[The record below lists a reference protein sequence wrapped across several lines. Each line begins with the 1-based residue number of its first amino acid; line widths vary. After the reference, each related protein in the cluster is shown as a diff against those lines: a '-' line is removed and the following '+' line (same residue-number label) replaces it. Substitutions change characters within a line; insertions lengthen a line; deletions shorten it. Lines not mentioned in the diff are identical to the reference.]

1 MDGTTEENEKFQ
13 LILKD
18 FLEIKTT
25 SNENSITLID

>member
-1 MDGTTEENEKFQ
+1 MALQKKAKMT

-25 SNENSITLID
+25 GNENQ